1 MAVSAKSEVRKM
13 LLLKIII
20 LALGITFSVFGYLI
34 VFKKKFGLINDFEAR
49 KKVGSRTDADAIRF
63 GKVALSLG
71 AGLLVL
77 FVVLMRFT

>member
-1 MAVSAKSEVRKM
+1 M
-13 LLLKIII
+13 LILKFIL

-49 KKVGSRTDADAIRF
+49 KKVGSQTDADAVRV
-63 GKVALSLG
+63 GKIVLTLG

-77 FVVLMRFT
+77 FVLLTIFT

>member
-1 MAVSAKSEVRKM
+1 MVVSAKSEVRKM
-13 LLLKIII
+13 LLLKITIF
-20 LALGITFSVFGYLI
+20 ALGITFSSFGYLI

-77 FVVLMRFT
+77 FVLLMIFT

>member
-77 FVVLMRFT
+77 FVLLMIFT